1 MTTTDEESRSQRV
14 YSEDEL
20 RSAVNAATPMDAFE
34 IVLSLF
40 QRMTLAL
47 ESIALS
53 MQEPPTVLF
62 EQAPSSDGLGMA
74 HMFEKGDDKGRRDDD
89 DRDDTKEYP

>member
-1 MTTTDEESRSQRV
+1 MSETTQQRT
-14 YSEDEL
+14 YTEDEL
-20 RSAVNAATPMDAFE
+20 RGAVNAETPLPAFE

-47 ESIALS
+47 ESIAQS

-62 EQAPSSDGLGMA
+62 EQAPASDGLGLTDLA
-74 HMFEKGDDKGRRDDD
+74 QRAGDS
-89 DRDDTKEYP
+89 ESEH